1 MENIAKNKKS
11 FSNRLMRSIR
21 TNSIFYLIII
31 VMFAFLLFPIYWMI
45 VSSFKENNVLFT
57 LPPEFLPVNPT
68 LVNYKSIFVDNIF
81 VTYYKN
87 SLFVSFG
94 ATALTMFVATFCG
107 YAFSRF
113 NYKLNEII
121 ITLILSA
128 SMFPVVSQLISIY
141 GIFKNNGLLNNHYA
155 LMMILTS
162 VSLPFCILM
171 IRSYFNDIPKE
182 LDEAAKIDGCGR
194 MRTMFQIILPLVKP
208 GLLAVAIYTFM
219 RAWDDYQYGLTLIN
233 RDEMRTLGPGIS
245 LRFLGDV
252 QFDWGKTLSVA
263 VATSLPVL
271 LIFMFLQKYMVSGFT
286 AGAVKG

>member
-1 MENIAKNKKS
+1 
-11 FSNRLMRSIR
+11 
-21 TNSIFYLIII
+21 
-31 VMFAFLLFPIYWMI
+31 MFIFLLFPIYWMI
-45 VSSFKENNVLFT
+45 VSSFKENNVLFK
-57 LPPEFLPVNPT
+57 LPPEFLPTNPT

-87 SLFVSFG
+87 SLSVSFG
-94 ATALTMFVATFCG
+94 ATVLTMFVATFCG

-113 NYKLNEII
+113 KYRLNEVI

-141 GIFKNNGLLNNHYA
+141 AIFKNNGLLNNHYS
-155 LMMILTS
+155 LMMIITS

-208 GLLAVAIYTFM
+208 GLLAVGIYTFM

-233 RDEMRTLGPGIS
+233 RDELRTLGPGIS

-263 VATSLPVL
+263 VAASIPVL
-271 LIFMFLQKYMVSGFT
+271 FIFMFLQKYMVSGLT